1 MNIYPLLAYV
11 PCHLPFAISGFSCL
25 PDIRQCWEHHKI
37 KKLLTSVPCDHP
49 IILNNSP
56 CIDSFIETTSNSK
69 KLAMLSAWQ
78 TTNSKAPILMDYAP
92 RSKAICIDTGASSC
106 ISNDRTNFISFS
118 TVTDQVISGISS
130 GLSVEGCGTLHWNI
144 RDDDGNNIILH
155 ISDAL
160 YIPTIPICLLCPQQV
175 AKQTGLASDGFT
187 AGGTHGTFTYDGFT
201 RTVPGTAYC
210 CFLQLVLPMIC
221 LIFPHVKMN
230 TPELYY
236 PWQFL

>member
-1 MNIYPLLAYV
+1 
-11 PCHLPFAISGFSCL
+11 
-25 PDIRQCWEHHKI
+25 
-37 KKLLTSVPCDHP
+37 
-49 IILNNSP
+49 
-56 CIDSFIETTSNSK
+56 
-69 KLAMLSAWQ
+69 MLSAWQ